1 MAGIQHNETG
11 KFPYPFCREAYA
23 IIVYAHPRGK
33 LMERQYY
40 YGEEKD
46 MFFTDCKFFTEEKI
60 SFKVYGIWHGKWS
73 TDVFVLDWEELE
85 KKAINEQVKE

>member
-1 MAGIQHNETG
+1 
-11 KFPYPFCREAYA
+11 
-23 IIVYAHPRGK
+23 
-33 LMERQYY
+33 
-40 YGEEKD
+40 